1 MIVIQETDVIAVDPE
16 IGDVAE
22 VGIEEIETDTEII
35 ETIEIAE
42 TEMIIEE
49 TEMIEEIETE
59 KDTETVAE
67 TDIEIGD
74 NLPFGG
80 KILNLD
86 NFIKQSINSLHTMA
100 SRLYL
105 ASLSPLKIYLLQWT
119 AKKFNFLN
127 LLGGHPIY
135 KYCVCFIVAPQQVSL
150 LILSFLT
157 AEKNQGTHFII
168 TFTSKDSSAL
178 LSQTQ
183 ITQ

>member
-1 MIVIQETDVIAVDPE
+1 MIVIQGIDVIAVDPE
-16 IGDVAE
+16 TGDVAE

-86 NFIKQSINSLHTMA
+86 NFIKTIN
-100 SRLYL
+100 
-105 ASLSPLKIYLLQWT
+105 Q
-119 AKKFNFLN
+119 
-127 LLGGHPIY
+127 
-135 KYCVCFIVAPQQVSL
+135 
-150 LILSFLT
+150 
-157 AEKNQGTHFII
+157 
-168 TFTSKDSSAL
+168 
-178 LSQTQ
+178 
-183 ITQ
+183 

>member
-1 MIVIQETDVIAVDPE
+1 MIVIQGIDVIAVDPE
-16 IGDVAE
+16 IGEGAE
-22 VGIEEIETDTEII
+22 VGIEEIEIDTEII

-49 TEMIEEIETE
+49 IEMIEEIETE

-67 TDIEIGD
+67 TDIETGD
-74 NLPFGG
+74 NLPFG
-80 KILNLD
+80 
-86 NFIKQSINSLHTMA
+86 
-100 SRLYL
+100 
-105 ASLSPLKIYLLQWT
+105 
-119 AKKFNFLN
+119 
-127 LLGGHPIY
+127 GGHPIY

-183 ITQ
+183 ITPK